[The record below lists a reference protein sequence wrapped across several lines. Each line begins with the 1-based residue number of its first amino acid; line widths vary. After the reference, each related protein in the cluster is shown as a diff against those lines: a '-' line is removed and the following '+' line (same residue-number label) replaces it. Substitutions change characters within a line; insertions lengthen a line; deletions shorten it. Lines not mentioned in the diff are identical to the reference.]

1 MTPHNTWSIIIS
13 RFLRT
18 RTLFVFI
25 TGSKKQADLAT
36 AKAFVGSC
44 TDMCPEKERYDREEK
59 RRLHNYEVLQGTEGV
74 GGRGGGG
81 QGYLQS
87 GQVTGWKLE
96 PYNRSFKFYFTV
108 ENSLH
113 IKPFKWY
120 LANTLK
126 LIGVSNECLQTGN
139 PQVNHFLAVKEY
151 SRSSADQVS
160 FNFIGS

>member
-74 GGRGGGG
+74 GGGGARLLAEWP
-81 QGYLQS
+81 GYRVKARALQ
-87 GQVTGWKLE
+87 Q
-96 PYNRSFKFYFTV
+96 KF
-108 ENSLH
+108 
-113 IKPFKWY
+113 
-120 LANTLK
+120 
-126 LIGVSNECLQTGN
+126 
-139 PQVNHFLAVKEY
+139 
-151 SRSSADQVS
+151 
-160 FNFIGS
+160 